1 MFSIQWSTR
10 EHYPLPRLQLSMAP
24 RNVLFNFHHIEEVHE
39 SYARFRREETFKVER
54 YCSDRLV
61 QSSYCE
67 RYLMRSGANKLNADA
82 QR

>member
-1 MFSIQWSTR
+1 MPGSR
-10 EHYPLPRLQLSMAP
+10 AKRL
-24 RNVLFNFHHIEEVHE
+24 
-39 SYARFRREETFKVER
+39 FKVER